1 MPNRDCMVLTNV
13 LLIVTDADYYYN
25 CVKSPAKHMANR
37 NKHNDTPNGRS
48 NLETDVT
55 QTEGKR

>member
-1 MPNRDCMVLTNV
+1 MVLTNV

-25 CVKSPAKHMANR
+25 CVKSPAKHVTNR
-37 NKHNDTPNGRS
+37 NKHNGTPNGRS
-48 NLETDVT
+48 NLEADVT